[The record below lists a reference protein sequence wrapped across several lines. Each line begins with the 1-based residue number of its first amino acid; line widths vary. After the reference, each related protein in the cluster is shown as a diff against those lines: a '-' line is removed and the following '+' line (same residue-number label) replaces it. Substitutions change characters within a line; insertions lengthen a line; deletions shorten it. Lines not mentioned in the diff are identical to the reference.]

1 MRRIVPILIILFT
14 ISNFANAQH
23 TVSGIVSDKADVTL
37 LHEGVTVYI
46 PELNKSDISKE
57 GGTYILTNVGIGTVH
72 IRFSK
77 EGYQTEVRLSLIHI

>member
-1 MRRIVPILIILFT
+1 MLSFGFLSENLKTGNIKRMMRRIVPILIILFT

-57 GGTYILTNVGIGTVH
+57 GI
-72 IRFSK
+72 F
-77 EGYQTEVRLSLIHI
+77 

>member
-1 MRRIVPILIILFT
+1 MMRRIVPILIILFT

-46 PELNKSDISKE
+46 PE
-57 GGTYILTNVGIGTVH
+57 
-72 IRFSK
+72 
-77 EGYQTEVRLSLIHI
+77 